1 MGKKNHQSEIK
12 GKKPFLFQCVTGQNK
27 RSVNCKFS
35 AVIIFFFFC
44 HDVCVQ
50 RHSEGVA
57 KNMMGIILRPIHC
70 SIPCNNL
77 WNMYILGIERNKLE
91 WFNNDRFLEI
101 LTGCF
106 LDALSL
112 KWGKDMISF
121 FLNSSDCITYKD
133 SPALHSSQ
141 YSALIPSKTYN

>member
-1 MGKKNHQSEIK
+1 MGGKKSPKWNK
-12 GKKPFLFQCVTGQNK
+12 WKKTSSFFGVSPGRARDLLIVNFLQLL
-27 RSVNCKFS
+27 S
-35 AVIIFFFFC
+35 FFC

-91 WFNNDRFLEI
+91 WFNNDRFMEI
-101 LTGCF
+101 LTWCF
-106 LDALSL
+106 LDAVLSEMRERHEWQFL
-112 KWGKDMISF
+112 F
-121 FLNSSDCITYKD
+121 FLFKWLHNQQWFTCFTSITVICT
-133 SPALHSSQ
+133 HS
-141 YSALIPSKTYN
+141 